1 MTNDKLKIAVADD
14 ERDMRDF
21 FQKILTHLGY
31 QVIIQ
36 AENGDELVSQCREV
50 TPDLIITDIEMPVMD
65 GLTAVNL
72 ICKDRPIP
80 AIVVTAHHDDQ
91 HVQRALHEQ
100 ILAYLVKP
108 IKMADLQPAILLAM
122 QRYKEFEAL
131 HKQTVDLRQALE
143 DRKLIEKAKGILMSR
158 TQMSEADAFR
168 RLQQLSNDKNVKMVE
183 IAKMIVTAEEAFRLV

>member
-31 QVIIQ
+31 QVIIE
-36 AENGDELVSQCREV
+36 AENGEDLVTQCLAV
-50 TPDLIITDIEMPVMD
+50 TPDLIITDIEMPIMD
-65 GLTAVNL
+65 GLTAVNR
-72 ICKDRPIP
+72 ICKERPIP

-108 IKMADLQPAILLAM
+108 IKMADLQPVISLAV

-158 TQMSEADAFR
+158 TQMVEGDAFR
-168 RLQQLSNDKNVKMVE
+168 RLQQLSNEKNVKMVE
-183 IAKMIVTAEEAFRLV
+183 IARMIVTAEEAFKLT

>member
-36 AENGDELVSQCREV
+36 AENGEDLVTQCLAV

-65 GLTAVNL
+65 GLTAVNH
-72 ICKDRPIP
+72 ICKERPIP
-80 AIVVTAHHDDQ
+80 VIVVTAHHDDQ

-108 IKMADLQPAILLAM
+108 IKMADLQPVITLAM
-122 QRYKEFEAL
+122 QRYREFEAL

-158 TQMSEADAFR
+158 TQMTEADAFR
-168 RLQQLSNDKNVKMVE
+168 RLQQLSNEKNVKMVE
-183 IAKMIVTAEEAFRLV
+183 IAKMIVTAEEAFKLT